1 MPYTFLDVV
10 LLLPNQIWV
19 YLPTCSRVTLLTVG
33 GGEEKGSIIAGC
45 QARTPVVLVLKIP
58 DLPEGLQG
66 KVFKDRV
73 REGGCGA
80 HDPLMVIFF
89 SLVDGEVTR
98 SQHHQPL
105 VLRNRGPHA
114 CGQCSWLLPPGG
126 GFRVYKTVQ
135 GTWLRMLSISLEEE
149 LKVLDCV

>member
-10 LLLPNQIWV
+10 LLLPNQTWV

-33 GGEEKGSIIAGC
+33 GGEEKGSVIAGC
-45 QARTPVVLVLKIP
+45 QARSPVVLVLKIP

-66 KVFKDRV
+66 KVFKDRM
-73 REGGCGA
+73 REGGGGA
-80 HDPLMVIFF
+80 HDPLMDIFF

-105 VLRNRGPHA
+105 ILRNRGPHT
-114 CGQCSWLLPPGG
+114 CRQ
-126 GFRVYKTVQ
+126 RTVHFFHLVGVSVSTKQ
-135 GTWLRMLSISLEEE
+135 FKGLGSECYPYPLR
-149 LKVLDCV
+149 KN

>member
-1 MPYTFLDVV
+1 M
-10 LLLPNQIWV
+10 
-19 YLPTCSRVTLLTVG
+19 
-33 GGEEKGSIIAGC
+33 
-45 QARTPVVLVLKIP
+45 LKRRELS
-58 DLPEGLQG
+58 DGFQG

-89 SLVDGEVTR
+89 SLVDGEGTR

-114 CGQCSWLLPPGG
+114 CGQCS
-126 GFRVYKTVQ
+126 
-135 GTWLRMLSISLEEE
+135 
-149 LKVLDCV
+149 